1 MSKKKTKFFYKN
13 HNSQCV
19 YKFWLE
25 ILLSLICKYGNM
37 FFCVCVCVLVIS
49 YNHARSVWLL
59 TFSSEVHQGGA
70 RARARVSSGSSVLA
84 HMVRK
89 ESASNLR
96 DLGSI
101 PGSGRFPGEGHCN
114 PTPVF
119 LSRSRN
125 LACYSPWDC
134 RVGQD
139 WATNTSWLAGSCQD
153 KWVSC
158 ICLLVGSSKVKPL
171 PAMQENRVWSLDQE
185 IPWRRKWQPAPVL
198 LSGKF
203 HGLQSMEL
211 QRVRHN
217 WATSFFFH
225 FVWQGSLGAWA
236 DVLSTN

>member
-1 MSKKKTKFFYKN
+1 M
-13 HNSQCV
+13 V
-19 YKFWLE
+19 
-25 ILLSLICKYGNM
+25 ICS
-37 FFCVCVCVLVIS
+37 CVCVCVCVSHFLQPCQVSVTVNLFLWGSPGRGQGQGQGILWVFCAGS
-49 YNHARSVWLL
+49 YGKERICQQ
-59 TFSSEVHQGGA
+59 SERPGFDPW
-70 RARARVSSGSSVLA
+70 
-84 HMVRK
+84 VRK
-89 ESASNLR
+89 
-96 DLGSI
+96 I
-101 PGSGRFPGEGHCN
+101 PWRRALQ

-119 LSRSRN
+119 LSGSRN

-139 WATNTSWLAGSCQD
+139 WSTNASWLAGSCQD

-217 WATSFFFH
+217 WETSFFFH